1 MEETIRD
8 ILQDSLKCNPSFDN
22 TLFQELDSFDFL
34 DSISSNDI
42 ATANASYS
50 TNVEEGASSDIKLAA
65 GIFFFIFLHI
75 KYDICVQILYLD
87 FFL

>member
-50 TNVEEGASSDIKLAA
+50 TNVEEGASSDIKMAA
-65 GIFFFIFLHI
+65 GIFFHFLTYKI
-75 KYDICVQILYLD
+75 
-87 FFL
+87 